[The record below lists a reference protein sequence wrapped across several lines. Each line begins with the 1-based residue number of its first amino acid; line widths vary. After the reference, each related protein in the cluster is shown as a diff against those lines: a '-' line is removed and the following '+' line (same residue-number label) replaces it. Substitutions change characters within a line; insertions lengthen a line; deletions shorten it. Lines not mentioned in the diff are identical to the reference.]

1 MFAGIGGFRSGLS
14 HYGDFFVPVGYCE
27 IDPYAK
33 RAYEAIY
40 EPKGEIYF
48 EDARGIVPEN
58 LPDIDLIC
66 GGFPCQSFSIAGK
79 RGGFEDARGT
89 LFFESLGLPA
99 LKDLTFCSLKT
110 FPDSFRM
117 TGAGRLRPSSVHWM
131 NWGIMSHGRC
141 LTAQISEFP
150 NSAKECCLSDILEK
164 NPEAK
169 YYLSR
174 KQTQKL
180 LSKGLAGVRVIGFT
194 PETD

>member
-1 MFAGIGGFRSGLS
+1 MKSNPKASPKQKSISEDSPAKTFRLPTKESAS
-14 HYGDFFVPVGYCE
+14 V
-27 IDPYAK
+27 
-33 RAYEAIY
+33 
-40 EPKGEIYF
+40 
-48 EDARGIVPEN
+48 
-58 LPDIDLIC
+58 LPDREADSSLSSQNSSLPQSLD
-66 GGFPCQSFSIAGK
+66 GF
-79 RGGFEDARGT
+79 
-89 LFFESLGLPA
+89 L
-99 LKDLTFCSLKT
+99 LKT

-117 TGAGRLRPSSVHWM
+117 TGAGRLRPSSVRWM

-150 NSAKECCLSDILEK
+150 NSEKECCLSDILEK